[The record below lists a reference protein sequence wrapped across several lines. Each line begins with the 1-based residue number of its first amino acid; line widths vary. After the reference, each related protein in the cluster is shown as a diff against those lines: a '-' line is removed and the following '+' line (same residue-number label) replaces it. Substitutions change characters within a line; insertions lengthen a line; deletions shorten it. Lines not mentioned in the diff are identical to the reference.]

1 MKNLPLSLGVQ
12 LAVVAIVVL
21 GMVGGGLIVAHSGFG
36 TSPKYGGP
44 STFVPAPQAYFLA
57 AVMYGMS
64 VIGML
69 ALLQN
74 RQASGLLKAFAVLA
88 YTTASTLL
96 VVIFSPR

>member
-1 MKNLPLSLGVQ
+1 MKSLPLSLGTQ
-12 LAVVAIVVL
+12 LAVTAVVVL

-36 TSPKYGGP
+36 TSHKYAGS

-74 RQASGLLKAFAVLA
+74 RQASWLLKAFAVLA
-88 YTTASTLL
+88 YTTTSTLL
-96 VVIFSPR
+96 VVMFSPN

>member
-1 MKNLPLSLGVQ
+1 MKNPLLSLGAQ
-12 LAVVAIVVL
+12 LAVMAMVVL

-57 AVMYGMS
+57 AVMYSMS
-64 VIGML
+64 AIGML

-74 RQASGLLKAFAVLA
+74 RQASWWLKAFAVLA

-96 VVIFSPR
+96 VVIFAPR